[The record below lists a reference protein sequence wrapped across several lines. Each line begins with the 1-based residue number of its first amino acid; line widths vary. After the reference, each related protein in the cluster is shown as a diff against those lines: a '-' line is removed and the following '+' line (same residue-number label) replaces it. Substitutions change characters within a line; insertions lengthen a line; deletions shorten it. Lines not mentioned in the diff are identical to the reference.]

1 MRLTEK
7 ERKYLR
13 EFPKQ
18 ARKEGSDG
26 CLSAEVAAQRSGVDY
41 EGGKLA
47 QRLAQQNLLRQK
59 RPGFPEFAIT
69 ALGEEP
75 LRSWWARKPTVLA
88 LILITILGG
97 LAVAAIWWAVEKFFL
112 K

>member
-1 MRLTEK
+1 MRLNK
-7 ERKYLR
+7 EECRYLR
-13 EFPKQ
+13 EFEKESRKQ
-18 ARKEGSDG
+18 GSDG
-26 CLSAEVAAQRSGVDY
+26 WLSAEVAAQRSGVDY

-59 RPGFPEFAIT
+59 RLGFPDFAIT